1 MPESWFK
8 VDLHVHSKHS
18 TRPSQW
24 ILQKIGCPESFTE
37 PIDLYNA
44 ARSKGMDL
52 VTITDHNTIEG
63 CLEIAHLPGTF
74 ISEEITTYFP
84 NDKCKLHVLA
94 YNITEKQ
101 HDDIQAVRES
111 VYDLTTYLRTE
122 GIVHVLAHPL
132 YAVNDRLTPEHFEQA
147 LLLFNV
153 FEENGTRDA
162 RQNQVLRDIIT
173 RLTPMDMKRLAER
186 HNIKPYG
193 KKPWLKGLTGGSDD
207 HSSLNIARMHTVFKG
222 IASIDN
228 VLAGIQNHCCHAA
241 GTAATPKT
249 MAHNLYGIAYRFYRS
264 RTSSMGYAANSH
276 ICFRFA
282 KNALAPGEDN
292 KDSIVDK
299 FLRLRSEERRVG
311 KECASVFRSRWSPE
325 HYKKHKST

>member
-84 NDKCKLHVLA
+84 KDKCKLHVLA

-147 LLLFNV
+147 LLQI
-153 FEENGTRDA
+153 GR
-162 RQNQVLRDIIT
+162 
-173 RLTPMDMKRLAER
+173 
-186 HNIKPYG
+186 
-193 KKPWLKGLTGGSDD
+193 
-207 HSSLNIARMHTVFKG
+207 
-222 IASIDN
+222 
-228 VLAGIQNHCCHAA
+228 
-241 GTAATPKT
+241 
-249 MAHNLYGIAYRFYRS
+249 AH
-264 RTSSMGYAANSH
+264 
-276 ICFRFA
+276 
-282 KNALAPGEDN
+282 
-292 KDSIVDK
+292 V
-299 FLRLRSEERRVG
+299 
-311 KECASVFRSRWSPE
+311 
-325 HYKKHKST
+325 